1 MEAYEKLEA
10 LQDAL
15 RHVRLAEEA
24 LDGSPYAVIM
34 HELTDVANDLIEEML
49 DVDKEC
55 LEANR
60 QQKEEQERDYYA
72 AVV

>member
-34 HELTDVANDLIEEML
+34 HELTDIANDLIDEML

-55 LEANR
+55 LEENR
-60 QQKEEQERDYYA
+60 QQQEEQERDYYA

>member
-24 LDGSPYAVIM
+24 LDGTPYAVIL
-34 HELTDVANDLIEEML
+34 HDLTDIANDLIDEML

-60 QQKEEQERDYYA
+60 QQQEEQERDYYA

>member
-34 HELTDVANDLIEEML
+34 HELTDVVNDLNEEIL
-49 DVDKEC
+49 DVDTEC

-60 QQKEEQERDYYA
+60 MQRREENRNYEKWTA
-72 AVV
+72 

>member
-1 MEAYEKLEA
+1 MDAYEKLEA

-24 LDGSPYAVIM
+24 LDGTPYAVIM
-34 HELTDVANDLIEEML
+34 HDLTDIANDLIDEML

-60 QQKEEQERDYYA
+60 KQQEEQERDYYA

>member
-1 MEAYEKLEA
+1 MDAYEKLEA

-24 LDGSPYAVIM
+24 LDGSSYAVIM
-34 HELTDVANDLIEEML
+34 HELTDVVNDLNEEIL
-49 DVDKEC
+49 DVDAEC

-60 QQKEEQERDYYA
+60 QQQQEQERDYYA
-72 AVV
+72 AAI